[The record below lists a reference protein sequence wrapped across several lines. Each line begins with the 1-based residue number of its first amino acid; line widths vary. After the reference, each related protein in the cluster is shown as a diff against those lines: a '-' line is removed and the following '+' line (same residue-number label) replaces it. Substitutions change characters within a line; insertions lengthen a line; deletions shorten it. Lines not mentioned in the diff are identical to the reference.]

1 MKDIRKL
8 GSQCMADLASIN
20 IPYGKVRLW
29 GVNCRAKARWGLCK
43 KRPDG
48 CCEIEIAEA
57 LLQDDVSDIAVKNTI
72 IHELLH
78 TCPGCFK
85 HTGRWKQYADRV
97 NRYLPQY
104 NIKRTTSA
112 EEKGVAVRRKEPVY
126 RYILKCC
133 DCGYEI
139 KRQKQTVVISL
150 YLNNFKVCIL
160 FCHTYIRELLRLCM
174 RNLIIFVREFAMIP
188 YLLDLICCHAI

>member
-29 GVNCRAKARWGLCK
+29 VVNCRAKARWGLCK

-48 CCEIEIAEA
+48 YYEIEIAEA
-57 LLQDDVSDIAVKNTI
+57 LLRDDVDDVAVKNTI

-78 TCPGCFK
+78 TCPGSFK
-85 HTGRWKQYADRV
+85 HTGRWKQYADKV
-97 NRYLPQY
+97 NRLLPQY

-112 EEKGVAVRRKEPVY
+112 EEKGIEVRRKEPIY
-126 RYILKCC
+126 RYILRCC
-133 DCGYEI
+133 SCGKEF
-139 KRQKQTVVISL
+139 KRQKKTSVNEHPEHYRCTCGGKFTRIQ
-150 YLNNFKVCIL
+150 
-160 FCHTYIRELLRLCM
+160 
-174 RNLIIFVREFAMIP
+174 
-188 YLLDLICCHAI
+188 